1 MSKKCRWMISP
12 YFKRKPIKLGS
23 RYDRWRIVAKYQK
36 VSRKAL
42 LRLEWIIY
50 YETKAKYNAL
60 QTCRHFGIPPKTLY
74 KFLNRFDSADMS
86 TLEDLSRA
94 PRHVRQKEITPEQEQ
109 RVITLR
115 KQYMSY
121 GKEKIRAEYN
131 ALYGEDVSDH
141 KILYTIQKHQLY
153 PNKKDIEKLRQKRAH
168 NRRKLSVVKLKET
181 RQRNRSALGF
191 LVQTDTIVL
200 HLFGLKRY
208 IVTAIDRF
216 GKIAYARVYKNHSSY
231 SAADFLKRL
240 HYLLDKQIVN
250 IQTDNGSE
258 FAKDFERAC
267 DKLSIAHYFSR
278 TRTPKD
284 NAVIE
289 RFNRTLQEEWLNHGN
304 FYADIDVFNSKL
316 TEWLIEYNFH
326 RRHRS
331 LDNLSPIDYCIKTGR
346 VLPMY
351 STHTD

>member
-1 MSKKCRWMISP
+1 MNNKYQLWA
-12 YFKRKPIKLGS
+12 YFRKQPIKLKN
-23 RYDRWRIVAKYQK
+23 RYDRWRIVAKHQK
-36 VSRKAL
+36 ASCKAL

-50 YETKAKYNAL
+50 YETRAEYNAL
-60 QTCRHFGIPPKTLY
+60 LTCRHFGIVPKTFY
-74 KFLNRFDSADMS
+74 KFLNRFDSADMH
-86 TLEDLSRA
+86 TLEDKSRA
-94 PRHVRQKEITPEQEQ
+94 PLNVRQRQITPEQEQ
-109 RVITLR
+109 RVIALR
-115 KQYMSY
+115 TQYLSY
-121 GKEKIRAEYN
+121 GKEKIRAQYN
-131 ALYGEDVSDH
+131 TLYGEDISDH
-141 KILYTIQKHQLY
+141 MILYTIQKHNLY
-153 PNKKDIEKLRQKRAH
+153 PKKTDIEKLRQKRTR
-168 NRRKLSVVKLKET
+168 NRNKLSIIKLKET
-181 RQRNRSALGF
+181 RQRNRNALGF

-208 IVTAIDRF
+208 VLTAIDRF

-240 HYLLDKQIVN
+240 HFLLDKQIVN

-258 FAKDFERAC
+258 FAKHFEDAC
-267 DKLSIAHYFSR
+267 NKLSIAHYFSR

-304 FYADIDVFNSKL
+304 FYADTDTFNSKL
-316 TEWLIEYNFH
+316 TEWLVEYNFH

-331 LDNLSPIDYCIKTGR
+331 LDNLSPINYCIKTGR

-351 STHTD
+351 STHTLS